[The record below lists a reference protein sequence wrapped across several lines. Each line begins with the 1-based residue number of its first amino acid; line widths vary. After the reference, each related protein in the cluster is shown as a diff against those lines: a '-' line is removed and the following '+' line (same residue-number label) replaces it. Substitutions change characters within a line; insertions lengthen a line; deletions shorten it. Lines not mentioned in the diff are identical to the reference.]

1 MEQLKLEL
9 SADSQDAALYKLLH
23 APIPEKTDTYTP
35 ISHKRIIEHTL
46 QVLDNEKFKIKKHIY
61 RSSMDGLIGSGEY
74 HLEFGG
80 DSEMGLML
88 AWQNSYNKQVSF
100 KYAIGAHVFVCAN
113 GMVAGDLA
121 AYRRKH
127 TGTADEDALVHIV
140 DYIKSASSIFTK
152 LVEDRDKLK
161 TYELTLKDV
170 SEMVGRMYL
179 YDQII
184 TSTQLNIM
192 KREMD
197 KSTYDYG
204 VGAMNAW
211 AVYNYATHAFKED
224 SPRNWIKRHTD
235 LHDFFNR
242 EFGFGRGSIPVP
254 TPEDEGPTFD
264 SSGFTIEER
273 FPELL
278 EKEPVKE
285 SKPSEAD
292 ILDMF

>member
-1 MEQLKLEL
+1 MSQLKLDL
-9 SADSQDAALYKLLH
+9 SADMQDSALYKLLN
-23 APIPEKTDTYTP
+23 APIPEKTDSYTP
-35 ISHKRIIEHTL
+35 ISHKVIIEHTL
-46 QVLDNEKFKIKKHIY
+46 GVLEKQNFTIKKHNY

-127 TGTADEDALVHIV
+127 TGTADEDALSHIV

-161 TYELTLKDV
+161 THDLTLKQV
-170 SEMVGRMYL
+170 SEMIGRMYL

-204 VGAMNAW
+204 VKPMNAW
-211 AVYNYATHAFKED
+211 AIYNYATHAFKED

-235 LHDFFNR
+235 LHKFFAN
-242 EFGFGRGSIPVP
+242 EFGMSGGSGVLVPVDP
-254 TPEDEGPTFD
+254 IDEGPKFD
-264 SSGFTIEER
+264 SAGFSVDDR
-273 FPELL
+273 GQL
-278 EKEPVKE
+278 EVKEPDT
-285 SKPSEAD
+285 SPTEAD
-292 ILDMF
+292 ILDLF